1 MAAYGSRNT
10 SGRAE
15 GNSKKKNIPFYLKPK
30 KSGERPTL
38 LAGSEE
44 EQRAIWAKDPA
55 ARKRLL
61 AQAAK
66 AKAKRK

>member
-1 MAAYGSRNT
+1 MAKYGTRNH
-10 SGRAE
+10 GGKR
-15 GNSKKKNIPFYLKPK
+15 KNIDFYLKPK

-55 ARKRLL
+55 ARKKLL